1 MRIWYPYIVSTDYD
15 SQNQQDDEVP
25 VGPLGMGEGNE
36 MTDKRGCV
44 DSEYTIE
51 EPELLWLE
59 NDEDK
64 CQGVDCYECLI
75 EQPRADIVLMGFVG
89 EMEHSR
95 HGEQNDERKGY
106 QLVGRQNAEVGYA
119 PA

>member
-1 MRIWYPYIVSTDYD
+1 
-15 SQNQQDDEVP
+15 
-25 VGPLGMGEGNE
+25 

-106 QLVGRQNAEVGYA
+106 QLVGCQNAEVEAMKLRKFIASRLVAVTIHRKGRKNSA
-119 PA
+119 